1 MQSKDFFLDFIV
13 WQYFITKILLI
24 YEKIRKQSVI
34 LKIDKNFRESW
45 LISKWWWILIKCD
58 KK

>member
-1 MQSKDFFLDFIV
+1 MQSKNFFLDFIV

-34 LKIDKNFRESW
+34 LKIDKNFRES
-45 LISKWWWILIKCD
+45 
-58 KK
+58 